1 MSSPASSNKR
11 KRGNNS
17 DKAKTSAV
25 ESPTR
30 DVTDEAM
37 ADQSP
42 AANTRH
48 RKQLS
53 GDQATGLPPSK
64 RARTRS
70 HVSAQMPTPATVV
83 DVDAGEASSNTDDE
97 NKGEGRKSN
106 GNGKEDDGLDDTERR
121 MEAPP
126 KAGLRDPIG
135 GYKTNP
141 PPVGR
146 SVRVYADGVFDLF
159 HLGYATSV
167 LTRYF
172 ANNISDTCA
181 SCSKQ
186 RLHFQI
192 PHLSSV

>member
-17 DKAKTSAV
+17 DKTKNSSA
-25 ESPTR
+25 ESLAR
-30 DVTDEAM
+30 DAADEVTM
-37 ADQSP
+37 DQSP
-42 AANTRH
+42 ASNTRH

-53 GDQATGLPPSK
+53 GDQSTGLPPSK

-70 HVSAQMPTPATVV
+70 QASPQMPKLATVE
-83 DVDAGEASSNTDDE
+83 DVDARESSSNTDDE
-97 NKGEGRKSN
+97 TKENGRKSN
-106 GNGKEDDGLDDTERR
+106 GNNKEDDGLDDTERR

-159 HLGYATSV
+159 HLGYERSLLSSAH
-167 LTRYF
+167 L
-172 ANNISDTCA
+172 ANITPDTCV
-181 SCSKQ
+181 SSSKR
-186 RLHFQI
+186 RLPFPI
-192 PHLSSV
+192 PL